1 MRVFQHLQEKLM
13 GLADKVRN
21 DELAGRRAVGIRR
34 MVWAVIGLAF
44 FLFVLFYFLLP
55 WWRGTPQP

>member
-1 MRVFQHLQEKLM
+1 M